1 MMENRRTFSRS
12 LPVVLSLLVVGGA
25 AAPVPGQDL
34 PRLTPDGSGRP
45 LLPPQALFDGT
56 AGTPSAG
63 AGKAARIR
71 LFRMQTGFL
80 TDPVGLDGDDD
91 NAALLADPA
100 AAVPDSSSDGRLGL
114 VLGVDNPFFDFQAPG
129 DPGGVGYYKVHTQ
142 YQLLDSTSTY
152 LSVGFQAFTPAG
164 LESDGLAN
172 GPTVVKPTLACTHEW
187 QDGTAIHGFLGKPVS
202 ARAGWTDG
210 LERGLNYGFAVQS
223 PLVLQPSGYGLHMF
237 VEALGNTHR
246 QWVSSQPPVVN
257 WQVIPGLHWQ
267 VRDNWWLSSGVIVPL
282 NTPRYDP
289 GLLHITCSL
298 RF

>member
-114 VLGVDNPFFDFQAPG
+114 VLG
-129 DPGGVGYYKVHTQ
+129 
-142 YQLLDSTSTY
+142 
-152 LSVGFQAFTPAG
+152 
-164 LESDGLAN
+164 
-172 GPTVVKPTLACTHEW
+172 
-187 QDGTAIHGFLGKPVS
+187 
-202 ARAGWTDG
+202 R
-210 LERGLNYGFAVQS
+210 
-223 PLVLQPSGYGLHMF
+223 
-237 VEALGNTHR
+237 
-246 QWVSSQPPVVN
+246 
-257 WQVIPGLHWQ
+257 
-267 VRDNWWLSSGVIVPL
+267 
-282 NTPRYDP
+282 
-289 GLLHITCSL
+289 
-298 RF
+298 